1 MEMKKLI
8 ALILSAVLCLS
19 LGACGS
25 SKVEGRGYKSP
36 EDALLAYAD
45 ALKAGDVSKILST
58 FAVETYVENYNLEEY
73 LNLTHVYNIGTGVLE
88 NDTPFARDLNLSR
101 RQSGIVSNLYYMYV
115 YMSQGDGYLPAIYIT
130 NDHADAE
137 DFLDDF
143 VIDDWME
150 ILSEMEYDDDF
161 TYLDDVFED
170 ELVDVAED
178 HLDDSCDLYGC
189 DEIVSLGLEIELDG
203 ADYLLCMDVACYDGK
218 WYNLSPVGSIGTWL
232 GISAL
237 SGGLCADYYY

>member
-1 MEMKKLI
+1 MKKLI

-45 ALKAGDVSKILST
+45 ALKAGDVTKMLST

-73 LNLTHVYNIGTGVLE
+73 LNLTRVYNPGNMVLQ
-88 NDTPFARDLNLSR
+88 NVRNLN
-101 RQSGIVSNLYYMYV
+101 NMY
-115 YMSQGDGYLPAIYIT
+115 GYLSLGEGFSPTILIT
-130 NDHADAE
+130 ENHADAE

-150 ILSEMEYDDDF
+150 ILSEMEFDEDF
-161 TYLDDVFED
+161 TYLDDVLED
-170 ELVDVAED
+170 DILDKAED
-178 HLDDSCDLYGC
+178 RLDDNCDIYGC

-203 ADYLLCMDVACYDGK
+203 EDYLLCMDVACYNGK
-218 WYNLSPVGSIGTWL
+218 WYNLSLLGTIGTCL
-232 GISAL
+232 NAPAT
-237 SGGLCADYYY
+237 SGGLCSDY